1 MKLTS
6 VPFSFRAVILLIS
19 NVPRTSCFYILFK
32 VTQGSDQVK
41 MTNNQTG
48 LWARQKTAYP
58 QEICRM
64 REIEILW

>member
-1 MKLTS
+1 MFQEHLA
-6 VPFSFRAVILLIS
+6 FIF
-19 NVPRTSCFYILFK
+19 LFK
-32 VTQGSDQVK
+32 VTQGFDQVK

-48 LWARQKTAYP
+48 LLARQKTAYP